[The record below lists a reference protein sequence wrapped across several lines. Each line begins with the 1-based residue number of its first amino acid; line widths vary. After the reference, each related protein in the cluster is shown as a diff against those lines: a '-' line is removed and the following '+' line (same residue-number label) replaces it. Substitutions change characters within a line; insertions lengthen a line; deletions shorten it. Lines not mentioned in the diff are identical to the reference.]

1 MEVNDNNSA
10 EFTEQGQTIVALSK
24 AMFAGDMET
33 VFEVIGKYMDENN
46 LQISEKVILEFK
58 SKGRI
63 SAEG

>member
-10 EFTEQGQTIVALSK
+10 EFTEHGQTIVALSK

-33 VFEVIGKYMDENN
+33 VFEIIGKHMDENN
-46 LQISEKVILEFK
+46 LQVTEKVISEFK

-63 SAEG
+63 SVGG